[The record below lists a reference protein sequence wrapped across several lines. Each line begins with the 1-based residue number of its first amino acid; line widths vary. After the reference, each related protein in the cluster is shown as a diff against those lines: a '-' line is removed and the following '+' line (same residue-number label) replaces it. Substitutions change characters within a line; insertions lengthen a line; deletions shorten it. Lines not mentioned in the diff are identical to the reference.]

1 MKLYVKK
8 GQRKTNPFVFVF
20 LAIVFIGSTS
30 FLAAKTINKMD
41 EFNQTKSELE
51 VLEDEKSHLET
62 SSKDFTI
69 KEEEL
74 QKQVIDL
81 EQRLQQIKRENP
93 EVEPVTED
101 NKKYAYLTFDDGPS
115 KNTPKILDFLKA
127 NHIKATFFVIG
138 DASQTATYKRIVEEG
153 HTLAVHTNTHKYSDI
168 YKNVDSFM
176 KDIER
181 LDQLLEESTGIKP
194 NVMRFPGGSNNTIAK
209 RYAGFD
215 IMEQIIPK
223 MKQQGFVYFDW
234 NVDSGDASKSTQD
247 KQVIVDSVLNGAKSK
262 EQAIILMHDA
272 AAKTTT
278 VEALPE
284 IVEGLRKQGFVFEKL
299 TAETE
304 TIHFR

>member
-1 MKLYVKK
+1 
-8 GQRKTNPFVFVF
+8 VF